1 MKQST
6 YYYLLRRGVIGGGGG
21 AAFDS
26 DYQAVLNRSA
36 ALGYSAP
43 TQASKELQNTLV
55 TDLKTAGVWD
65 KLDLL
70 YVFAFEGG
78 DSDFATLNW
87 KAPNNFQLTKTNSPT
102 FTEKEGFAQSGTA
115 SLDTGFVLDT
125 IDASRKYTRTDA
137 GIFVA
142 FPTMSTSSITN
153 NRPFGTETTTNY
165 LSSRIDVNGVSSDN
179 RIWFNSSSKHS
190 GYDVEKKDN
199 TIHFYNRTSSTNVNQ
214 RNTDLLNDNTNVSAA
229 TDVVNTALVNE
240 QLLLLRYALSYLET
254 TANMGIFAL
263 GSSLTTAEMEAVET
277 AWYTNYF
284 TSL

>member
-1 MKQST
+1 M
-6 YYYLLRRGVIGGGGG
+6 IGLGLGLSKGSFVPS
-21 AAFDS
+21 ADVVSFDS
-26 DYQAVLNRSA
+26 DYQAVLTKASDLGYTAPSA
-36 ALGYSAP
+36 A
-43 TQASKELQNTLV
+43 SKTLQNTLV

-70 YVFAFEGG
+70 YVFAFESG

-125 IDASRKYTRTDA
+125 VDASRNFARTDA

-142 FPTMSTSSITN
+142 FPTLSTTTIAN
-153 NRPFGTETTTNY
+153 NRPFGTTNIVNY
-165 LSSRIDVNGVSSDN
+165 LTSRIDVDGVNGNN
-179 RIWFNSSSKHS
+179 RIWFNSSSKHDS
-190 GYDVEKKDN
+190 YNVEKKDN
-199 TIHFYNRTSSTNVNQ
+199 SIHFYNRTSQTNVDE
-214 RNTDLLNDNTNVSAA
+214 RNTDLLNDTTNVSAA
-229 TDVVNTALVNE
+229 TDVPTTALINE
-240 QLLLLRYALSYLET
+240 ELVLLRYASGYLET

-263 GSSLTTAEMEAVET
+263 GSSLTTAEMQAVET